1 MNGRTVGEAKQVIYQ
16 VGQHGGSNASVS
28 VVCRERK
35 RKKKKWSVEFI
46 LPSKN
51 QKLKQTKNSKR
62 PNDMHAINLCSVSAL
77 TASSA
82 MDLS

>member
-1 MNGRTVGEAKQVIYQ
+1 MPA
-16 VGQHGGSNASVS
+16 
-28 VVCRERK
+28 
-35 RKKKKWSVEFI
+35 